1 MDPHTILG
9 GKNFWTVRTGDWL
22 FVILMS
28 LSVLVYVGIIPVADL
43 TVSYKYPELR
53 PGTPTPGASHLYY

>member
-1 MDPHTILG
+1 M
-9 GKNFWTVRTGDWL
+9 

-28 LSVLVYVGIIPVADL
+28 LSVLVYVGIFPVADL